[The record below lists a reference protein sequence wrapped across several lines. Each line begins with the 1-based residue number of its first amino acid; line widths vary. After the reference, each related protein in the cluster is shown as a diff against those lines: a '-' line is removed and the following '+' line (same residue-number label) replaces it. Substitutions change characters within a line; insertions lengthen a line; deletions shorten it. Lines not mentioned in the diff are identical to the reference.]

1 MASLTLTLKGARAGK
16 RRRLVGEGAPKIKF
30 GSFCHIQR
38 LALLRSCSRNISPAC
53 CGVTRLGKIERWPNA
68 AQDQFVFHDL
78 GLNISAFDALE
89 SPLIISRLIR
99 LYFSKEHARPASGA
113 FGMRNSFLG
122 WNRLAL
128 LHLLLLPV
136 TATITG

>member
-1 MASLTLTLKGARAGK
+1 LFFLAASCC
-16 RRRLVGEGAPKIKF
+16 VPV
-30 GSFCHIQR
+30 
-38 LALLRSCSRNISPAC
+38 LATISAAC
-53 CGVTRLGKIERWPNA
+53 CGVTLGKIERWPNA
-68 AQDQFVFHDL
+68 AQNQFVFHGL

-89 SPLIISRLIR
+89 SPSIVSRLIW

-122 WNRLAL
+122 WNRLVL

>member
-1 MASLTLTLKGARAGK
+1 MPWHERPNAIAENEANDPSYHKLHFVYPRG
-16 RRRLVGEGAPKIKF
+16 
-30 GSFCHIQR
+30 Q
-38 LALLRSCSRNISPAC
+38 LLRSCSRNYIRRMLWRNSRKDWAVAKRGAEPICISRSWSEHFRIRC
-53 CGVTRLGKIERWPNA
+53 T
-68 AQDQFVFHDL
+68 Q
-78 GLNISAFDALE
+78 
-89 SPLIISRLIR
+89 SPSIVSRLIW

-122 WNRLAL
+122 WNRLVL

>member
-1 MASLTLTLKGARAGK
+1 
-16 RRRLVGEGAPKIKF
+16 V
-30 GSFCHIQR
+30 
-38 LALLRSCSRNISPAC
+38 
-53 CGVTRLGKIERWPNA
+53 
-68 AQDQFVFHDL
+68 
-78 GLNISAFDALE
+78 
-89 SPLIISRLIR
+89 SRLIW

-122 WNRLAL
+122 WNRLVL